1 MKLLFA
7 EDEIGL
13 SEAVV
18 DILSYHNYQVDA
30 VYNGQ
35 DALDYARVE
44 QYDGII
50 LDIMMPKM
58 GGFAVLKALR
68 SESCK
73 TPVLFLTA
81 RSEIEDRIQRLDL
94 GADDY
99 LPKPFHME
107 ELLARIRAM
116 LRRRDTYLPDILR
129 YADLSLNPQNF
140 QLSCKDR
147 SVTLP
152 KLEYQLME
160 TLLRNQGIY
169 LSSEELLTKVWGYD
183 TEAELGIVWVYICY
197 LRKRLLLLGS
207 DTEIRARRS
216 VGYTLEMKK

>member
-1 MKLLFA
+1 MRLLIA
-7 EDEIGL
+7 EDEL
-13 SEAVV
+13 DLAEALTAFFEKNQYTV
-18 DILSYHNYQVDA
+18 DTVHDGAAAYDHA
-30 VYNGQ
+30 VTG
-35 DALDYARVE
+35 V
-44 QYDGII
+44 YDGII

-58 GGFAVLKALR
+58 DGFAVLKALR
-68 SESCK
+68 SEGCK
-73 TPVLFLTA
+73 TPALFLTA
-81 RSEIEDRIQRLDL
+81 RSEIEDRIQGLDL

>member
-1 MKLLFA
+1 
-7 EDEIGL
+7 
-13 SEAVV
+13 
-18 DILSYHNYQVDA
+18 
-30 VYNGQ
+30 
-35 DALDYARVE
+35 
-44 QYDGII
+44 
-50 LDIMMPKM
+50 MPKM

-68 SESCK
+68 SEGCK

-81 RSEIEDRIQRLDL
+81 RSEIEDRIQGLDL

>member
-58 GGFAVLKALR
+58 DGFAVLKALR
-68 SESCK
+68 SEGCK
-73 TPVLFLTA
+73 TPALFLTA
-81 RSEIEDRIQRLDL
+81 RSEIEDRIQGLDL
-94 GADDY
+94 GADDS

-169 LSSEELLTKVWGYD
+169 LSSEEMISKVWGYD

-197 LRKRLLLLGS
+197 LRKRLLLGS
-207 DTEIRARRS
+207 DIEIRARRS